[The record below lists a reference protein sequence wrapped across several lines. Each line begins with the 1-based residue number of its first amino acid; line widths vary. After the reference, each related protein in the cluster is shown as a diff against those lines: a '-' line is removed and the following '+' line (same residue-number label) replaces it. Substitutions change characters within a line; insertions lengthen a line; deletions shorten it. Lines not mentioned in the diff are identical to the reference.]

1 MISFV
6 IEVSKSC
13 AFYDTVSKQMIERI
27 EKIPTIRFLRY
38 RDISPSLKKA
48 ISDIAAE
55 FASLHEDLKSPEM
68 WIRSHLLSKT
78 GLERWER
85 TAELVGECRYVV
97 PDLEWRENW
106 EKKNVAPL
114 CTRLEAELIAKEF
127 IFNNTGIDLSE
138 IDPKDGKLKYYCFR
152 YAKNGCFKLR
162 FGEWGEL
169 NHPYNDIGTVVVYM
183 LTKEAEMISPDNGD
197 Q

>member
-1 MISFV
+1 M
-6 IEVSKSC
+6 
-13 AFYDTVSKQMIERI
+13 
-27 EKIPTIRFLRY
+27 
-38 RDISPSLKKA
+38 
-48 ISDIAAE
+48 
-55 FASLHEDLKSPEM
+55 
-68 WIRSHLLSKT
+68 
-78 GLERWER
+78 
-85 TAELVGECRYVV
+85 
-97 PDLEWRENW
+97 
-106 EKKNVAPL
+106 APL